1 MNRRSLVLA
10 VASVFA
16 APLAALAEGG
26 NVQIYSTINV
36 DFEGVQT
43 TGASAAGALPPG
55 QLGAT
60 PTGVNSPSRSRVTSN
75 SSNIGFRGSND
86 IGAGLSAIFQIESA
100 IGVDNQATFGSNTA
114 SGSAVGGG
122 FATRNTGV
130 GLAGQFGRV
139 FYGQWDTPYKV
150 ISGAVDP
157 LYFTGIA
164 YTGAIIGTPGFGI
177 GPVTNGNVT
186 LSADGKSYANA
197 VNASFERRQGNSVQ
211 YWSPTFDGLKA
222 RVVYSANE
230 GRSTSSSA
238 VTQVNPAIWGF
249 SAEYE
254 NGPAY
259 VAWGYERHD
268 DYFGLSAIAPAAQA
282 VPVAALG
289 GQPSAL
295 SRDTGNKFVG
305 RYTAGDTQLGVIY
318 ERLKYDQT
326 NSLAATTDFK
336 SYARNAYAF
345 TLVQRIGQGMLRA
358 LYGPGPG
365 WQVRLGGWW
374 GLQRGRVGGPAN
386 YSGLQ
391 LQTLRADRPVR
402 VLHAHRQ
409 RRTRHLPVCQCGGN
423 RSHCRSRQYRRRPGC
438 AVHLRQDLL
447 KAKQGAILR
456 RLVSAGFTAR
466 WLSRRESLFHSA
478 RHRPSR
484 CGRRSPPGQF
494 EPGRTGEAEPRRRST
509 K

>member
-1 MNRRSLVLA
+1 MNRRSLALA

-16 APLAALAEGG
+16 VPLAALAEGG

-43 TGASAAGALPPG
+43 SGATAAGALPPG

-86 IGAGLSAIFQIESA
+86 IGAGLSAIFQVESA

-139 FYGQWDTPYKV
+139 LYGQWDTPYKA

-164 YTGAIIGTPGFGI
+164 YTGAIVGTPGFGI

-222 RVVYSANE
+222 RIVYSANE
-230 GRSTSSSA
+230 GRSNDSSA

-259 VAWGYERHD
+259 VAWGHERHD
-268 DYFGLSAIAPAAQA
+268 DYFGLGAIAPAAQA

-289 GQPSAL
+289 GQPSAS

-305 RYTAGDTQLGVIY
+305 RYTAGDTQLGAIY

-326 NSLAATTDFK
+326 NSLAAATDFK

-345 TLVQRIGQGMLRA
+345 TLVQRMGPGMLRA
-358 LYGPGPG
+358 LYGRAQDGRCALAG
-365 WQVRLGGWW
+365 GGDCSADGLGVRQITLGYSYKLSEQTDLYGFYTRIVNDAHATYQFANAAGIGATAGADNIGA
-374 GLQRGRVGGPAN
+374 GLG
-386 YSGLQ
+386 
-391 LQTLRADRPVR
+391 VR
-402 VLHAHRQ
+402 Y
-409 RRTRHLPVCQCGGN
+409 TFDKT
-423 RSHCRSRQYRRRPGC
+423 Y
-438 AVHLRQDLL
+438 
-447 KAKQGAILR
+447 
-456 RLVSAGFTAR
+456 
-466 WLSRRESLFHSA
+466 
-478 RHRPSR
+478 
-484 CGRRSPPGQF
+484 
-494 EPGRTGEAEPRRRST
+494 
-509 K
+509 

>member
-1 MNRRSLVLA
+1 MNRRSLALA

-16 APLAALAEGG
+16 VPLAALAEGA

-43 TGASAAGALPPG
+43 TGATAAGALPPG

-60 PTGVNSPSRSRVTSN
+60 PTGANAPSRSRVTSN
-75 SSNIGFRGSND
+75 
-86 IGAGLSAIFQIESA
+86 
-100 IGVDNQATFGSNTA
+100 GSNTA

-139 FYGQWDTPYKV
+139 FYGQWDTPYKA

-164 YTGAIIGTPGFGI
+164 YTGAVIGTPGFGI

-197 VNASFERRQGNSVQ
+197 TNASFERRQGNSVQ
-211 YWSPTFDGLKA
+211 YWSPTLDGLKA
-222 RVVYSANE
+222 RIVYSANE

-238 VTQVNPAIWGF
+238 VTQVNPDIWGF

-268 DYFGLSAIAPAAQA
+268 DYFGLGAIAPAAQA

-289 GQPSAL
+289 GQPSAS
-295 SRDTGNKFVG
+295 SRDAGNKLVG
-305 RYTAGDTQLGVIY
+305 RYTFGETQLGVIY

-326 NSLAATTDFK
+326 SRLAADTDFK
-336 SYARNAYAF
+336 SYDRNAYAF
-345 TLVQRIGQGMLRA
+345 TFVQKI
-358 LYGPGPG
+358 GPG
-365 WQVRLGGWW
+365 
-374 GLQRGRVGGPAN
+374 
-386 YSGLQ
+386 
-391 LQTLRADRPVR
+391 T
-402 VLHAHRQ
+402 
-409 RRTRHLPVCQCGGN
+409 
-423 RSHCRSRQYRRRPGC
+423 
-438 AVHLRQDLL
+438 
-447 KAKQGAILR
+447 
-456 RLVSAGFTAR
+456 
-466 WLSRRESLFHSA
+466 
-478 RHRPSR
+478 
-484 CGRRSPPGQF
+484 
-494 EPGRTGEAEPRRRST
+494 
-509 K
+509 

>member
-1 MNRRSLVLA
+1 MNRRSLALA

-16 APLAALAEGG
+16 APLAALAEGA

-43 TGASAAGALPPG
+43 TGATAAGALSPG

-75 SSNIGFRGSND
+75 SSNIGFRGASD
-86 IGAGLSAIFQIESA
+86 IGAGLSAIFQVESA

-130 GLAGQFGRV
+130 GLAGRFGRV
-139 FYGQWDTPYKV
+139 FYGQWDTPYKA

-164 YTGAIIGTPGFGI
+164 YTGAVIGTPGFGI

-197 VNASFERRQGNSVQ
+197 TNASFERRQGNSVQ
-211 YWSPTFDGLKA
+211 YWSPTLGGLKA
-222 RVVYSANE
+222 RIVYSANE
-230 GRSTSSSA
+230 GRSNSSSA
-238 VTQVNPAIWGF
+238 VTQVNPDMWGF

-268 DYFGLSAIAPAAQA
+268 DYFGLGAIAPAAQA

-336 SYARNAYAF
+336 SYTRNPYAF
-345 TLVQRIGQGMLRA
+345 TPVQRISQRKLRA
-358 LYGPGPG
+358 GADEARRGNLS
-365 WQVRLGGWW
+365 QVERARLSHAVEVPSELAAVRNEANDFEVIHVDPLGFVGDHDRAVGDGSDDRALGG
-374 GLQRGRVGGPAN
+374 GGACRLAEKVGGFQRGARRQARGGKGQCSDAGDEQFHVILHSMVGI
-386 YSGLQ
+386 
-391 LQTLRADRPVR
+391 
-402 VLHAHRQ
+402 
-409 RRTRHLPVCQCGGN
+409 
-423 RSHCRSRQYRRRPGC
+423 SHP
-438 AVHLRQDLL
+438 
-447 KAKQGAILR
+447 
-456 RLVSAGFTAR
+456 
-466 WLSRRESLFHSA
+466 SA
-478 RHRPSR
+478 R
-484 CGRRSPPGQF
+484 
-494 EPGRTGEAEPRRRST
+494 PR
-509 K
+509 